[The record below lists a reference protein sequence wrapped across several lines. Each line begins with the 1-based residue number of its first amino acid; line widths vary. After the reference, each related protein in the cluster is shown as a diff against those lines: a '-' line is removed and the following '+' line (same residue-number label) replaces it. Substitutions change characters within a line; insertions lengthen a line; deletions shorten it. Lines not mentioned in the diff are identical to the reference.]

1 MAIGDIALL
10 ISALGIGGIVTKLV
24 EKIIDQRRGRIQ
36 AEQTAWDQRDA
47 EARKRRLL
55 EETLHDTRECLRRA
69 GVAYEDMPAWPS
81 HTRSISKGE
90 K

>member
-10 ISALGIGGIVTKLV
+10 ISALGLGGIVTKLV
-24 EKIIDQRRGRIQ
+24 EKIGDQRRGRIQ

-55 EETLHDTRECLRRA
+55 EEALHDTRECLRRA

-81 HTRSISKGE
+81 HTRPTKQ
-90 K
+90 

>member
-1 MAIGDIALL
+1 MTIGTV
-10 ISALGIGGIVTKLV
+10 IGLAGAFGAGTILTKLV
-24 EKIIDQRRGRIQ
+24 EKIFDHRAGRIA
-36 AEQTAWDQRDA
+36 AEQSAWEQRDA

-69 GVAYEDMPAWPS
+69 GVRYEDMPAWPTI
-81 HTRSISKGE
+81 HRTDK

>member
-10 ISALGIGGIVTKLV
+10 ISALGLGGIVTKLV
-24 EKIIDQRRGRIQ
+24 EKIGDQRRGRIQ

-55 EETLHDTRECLRRA
+55 EEALHDTRERLRSA
-69 GVAYEDMPAWPS
+69 GVAYEDMPAWPTTS
-81 HTRSISKGE
+81 RTTSKGGS
-90 K
+90 